1 MRKVILVSA
10 LCIPLTSQDET
21 GSRII
26 KFDKPYDR
34 FVRAYFGCPA
44 EGYFEGS
51 DCKPS
56 RAETDYV
63 AFTKACHAAAELFH
77 LKDTCAE

>member
-1 MRKVILVSA
+1 MRILILVSV

-44 EGYFEGS
+44 EGYFEGA

-56 RAETDYV
+56 RAETDY
-63 AFTKACHAAAELFH
+63 ATFTKACHAAADLFR
-77 LKDTCAE
+77 LKDTCEE